1 LEEGLLVGWK
11 KIWWMVG
18 RRSVGWLDEDLV
30 DARLINGWK
39 KTWSMVGRRSGRR
52 IEEDLLDGWKKI

>member
-1 LEEGLLVGWK
+1 
-11 KIWWMVG
+11 MVG